1 MQWVRA
7 MVERGAGH
15 YGSTEEGC
23 TNPSGEVTEGG
34 YSSLSLSVNCLHTQA
49 NPESSSS
56 FNHEG
61 YPNQ

>member
-7 MVERGAGH
+7 MVEGGAGH

-23 TNPSGEVTEGG
+23 PSPSGEVAEGG
-34 YSSLSLSVNCLHTQA
+34 SSSLGLSVNCPHTQA

-61 YPNQ
+61 YPHQ